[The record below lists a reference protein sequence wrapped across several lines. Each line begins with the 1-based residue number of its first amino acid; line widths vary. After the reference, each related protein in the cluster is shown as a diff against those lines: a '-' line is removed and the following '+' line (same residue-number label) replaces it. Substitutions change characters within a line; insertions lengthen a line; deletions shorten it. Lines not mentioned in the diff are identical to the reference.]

1 MNKRNRVIDKIYKI
15 LIYLS
20 SSLVVLVLVS
30 LLGFIFIKG
39 KNNLS
44 FQMLTQDYWSK
55 NNLITFENS
64 EAKDFTNSNELN
76 ENQSYSKK
84 FGIVVEDFINHESKK
99 QVVIAHI
106 ENDSPFNSGIIIDS
120 DHEKMIPNKGD
131 QIEKLILVQ
140 EDGTKVNTGKLY
152 HHNAKEITEIMDES
166 MYLESLYYKSPGGGI
181 WGSLKT
187 TLILIALSLLIA
199 LPIGISTA
207 IYLNEI
213 ARKNKVTHFM
223 EISIE
228 LLAGV
233 PSIIFGLMGVVAL
246 YPVTAFFKIE
256 GLSILLG
263 ALTMSVILLPI
274 IIRATQ
280 ESLKVVPN
288 SLRMASL
295 SLGATETQTIF
306 KVVLPSA
313 TSGVLT
319 ATLLA
324 ISRVIGESAALIYTM
339 STFVNDSPTYK
350 TGGTSLAVHIWSI
363 MSSDQPNFELASA
376 ISMIILL
383 IVLILNLIVKAV
395 SYRYQKMIGA

>member
-1 MNKRNRVIDKIYKI
+1 MTIVLFSSLILFLILGVPIAVAMGLSSALAVWWGGDISLIMLAQKEFSSIDSFPLMAIPFFILAGTIMENGGLSKRLINFATSLIGHIQGGLGLVVVLASLFFASISGSGAATVAAVGAI
-15 LIYLS
+15 LIPAMIERGYHRNFAGAITA
-20 SSLVVLVLVS
+20 VS
-30 LLGFIFIKG
+30 GELGVIIPP
-39 KNNLS
+39 S
-44 FQMLTQDYWSK
+44 I
-55 NNLITFENS
+55 NLI
-64 EAKDFTNSNELN
+64 L
-76 ENQSYSKK
+76 
-84 FGIVVEDFINHESKK
+84 FGVATGTSISALFI
-99 QVVIAHI
+99 A
-106 ENDSPFNSGIIIDS
+106 GII
-120 DHEKMIPNKGD
+120 
-131 QIEKLILVQ
+131 
-140 EDGTKVNTGKLY
+140 
-152 HHNAKEITEIMDES
+152 
-166 MYLESLYYKSPGGGI
+166 PG
-181 WGSLKT
+181 L
-187 TLILIALSLLIA
+187 LIALSLLIA

-280 ESLKVVPN
+280 ESLKVVPD

-295 SLGATETQTIF
+295 SLGATQTQTIF

-313 TSGVLT
+313 TSGILT

-339 STFVNDSPTYK
+339 GTFVNDSPTYK

-376 ISMIILL
+376 ISIIILL
-383 IVLILNLIVKAV
+383 IVLILNLIVKAI